1 MISKPLLDRTEKG
14 PIETSREK
22 NIEKYTQNIQ
32 INHRK
37 YPLSGN
43 ITTFELSVRSQEWF
57 PGNSNSEK
65 IYGAFIDDWGLLMN
79 DSPFD

>member
-37 YPLSGN
+37 YPLSGK
-43 ITTFELSVRSQEWF
+43 ITTFELSVRF

-65 IYGAFIDDWGLLMN
+65 IYGAFIDD
-79 DSPFD
+79 

>member
-37 YPLSGN
+37 YPLSGK
-43 ITTFELSVRSQEWF
+43 ITAFKLSDRPKE
-57 PGNSNSEK
+57 
-65 IYGAFIDDWGLLMN
+65 
-79 DSPFD
+79 

>member
-37 YPLSGN
+37 YPLSGK
-43 ITTFELSVRSQEWF
+43 FELSVGSQERF

-65 IYGAFIDDWGLLMN
+65 IYGAFIDD
-79 DSPFD
+79 

>member
-37 YPLSGN
+37 YPLSGKSPH
-43 ITTFELSVRSQEWF
+43 LSLQSDPRNDSQEIVILRKF
-57 PGNSNSEK
+57 MVLS
-65 IYGAFIDDWGLLMN
+65 LMIEG
-79 DSPFD
+79 F

>member
-37 YPLSGN
+37 YPLRGKSLH
-43 ITTFELSVRSQEWF
+43 LSFQ
-57 PGNSNSEK
+57 SNH
-65 IYGAFIDDWGLLMN
+65 GGN
-79 DSPFD
+79 DSQNIVILRKFMVLSLMIEGF